1 MASEAPPFWWAPPD
15 WRARALR
22 PVSALYG
29 LIAGQRMRRARRERI
44 AAPVLCVGNLTV
56 GGTGKTPLAIAMA
69 QAAAGKGLKPGFL
82 SRGYGGS
89 ISAPHLVDP
98 DHDSARVVGDEPI
111 LLAAHAPVAVT
122 PNRAA
127 GARLLIE
134 KGCDFLIMDDG
145 FQSARIHMD
154 HALLVIDARYGLGNG
169 HVIPGGPVRAPLV
182 EQLRHASSL
191 VKMGEGKAADQVVRL
206 AARAGRPVYEA
217 SLRPRPG
224 QHLAGRRFL
233 AFAGIGHPEKF
244 YASVAAAGGEVAA
257 TRSFPDHH
265 AFTEEELQEL
275 STAAGLDGLELITTA
290 KDAARLR
297 GGSSAARAF
306 LESVRILHVEAFF
319 DLANAPARIIAE
331 TLEAYRRRR

>member
-1 MASEAPPFWWAPPD
+1 MASEAPPFWWAAPD
-15 WRARALR
+15 WRARALL

-44 AAPVLCVGNLTV
+44 EVPVLCVGNLTV

-69 QAAAGKGLKPGFL
+69 QAAASKGLRPGFL

-89 ISAPHLVDP
+89 ISKPHLVDP
-98 DHDSARVVGDEPI
+98 DHDSARLVGDEPI

-127 GARLLIE
+127 GARLLLE

-145 FQSARIHMD
+145 FQSAHIHMD

-182 EQLRHASSL
+182 EQLRHADSV
-191 VKMGEGKAADQVVRL
+191 VKMGEGTAADQVVRM
-206 AARAGRPVYEA
+206 ASRAGRPVYEA
-217 SLRPRPG
+217 LLRPQPG
-224 QHLAGRRFL
+224 QDLAGRRFL

-244 YASVAAAGGEVAA
+244 YASVAAAGGEVVV

-265 AFTEEELQEL
+265 AFTEEDLQEL
-275 STAAGLDGLELITTA
+275 STTAGQSGLELITTA

-297 GGSSAARAF
+297 GGSSVARTF
-306 LESVRILHVEAFF
+306 LESVRILHVEAIF
-319 DLANAPARIIAE
+319 DHANAPARIITE
-331 TLEAYRRRR
+331 TLEVYRRRR